1 MSNLRVSKNDY
12 LFHVPLPVQPSLKFN
27 TVIQLNLLLE
37 NLNEGLSAYFEG

>member
-27 TVIQLNLLLE
+27 SYPTELAFRKFELRFI
-37 NLNEGLSAYFEG
+37 GLF